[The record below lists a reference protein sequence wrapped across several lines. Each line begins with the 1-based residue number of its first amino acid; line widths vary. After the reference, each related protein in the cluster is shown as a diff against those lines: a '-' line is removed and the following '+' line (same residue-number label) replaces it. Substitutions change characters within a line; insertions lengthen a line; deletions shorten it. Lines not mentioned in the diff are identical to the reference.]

1 MYTGKN
7 NLDAMEHAKNYN
19 KNIVN
24 ILLRNL
30 PNTGNIIDFGAGIG
44 TFAKALESC
53 SVKVICIETDKEQ
66 FLNLIKSDFKTLSS
80 IDEVKDN
87 SIESLFSINVLEHI
101 DDDYSILRTM
111 HSKLKIG
118 GKIIIYVPAM
128 MVLYTSMDSKVGHFR
143 RYGKKQLFNLIQK
156 SGFDVSE
163 INYVDCLGVLITLI
177 FKLIGNKD
185 GNISQNQVILYDKFI
200 FPLSKILDLV
210 LRKYV
215 GKNLYIVATKI

>member
-30 PNTGNIIDFGAGIG
+30 ANTGDIIDFGAGIG

-53 SVKVICIETDKEQ
+53 SVRVICIETDKEQ
-66 FLNLIKSDFKTLSS
+66 FLNLIKSDFKTLST

-101 DDDYSILRTM
+101 DDDYLTLRTM
-111 HSKLKIG
+111 HSKLKMG

-128 MVLYTSMDSKVGHFR
+128 MMLYTSMDAKVGHFR
-143 RYGKKQLFNLIQK
+143 RYGKKQLFNLVQK
-156 SGFDVSE
+156 AGFNVSE

-185 GNISQNQVILYDKFI
+185 GDISKNQVIFYDKFI
-200 FPLSKILDLV
+200 FPLSKIFDLF
-210 LRKYV
+210 LRKYI